1 MTLPLHSAANCLMNL
16 SDETLE
22 EKFARRSSHIMM
34 IVIVFAFAVLFG
46 WQFDIEMLR
55 RPFPRGG
62 TMNPVSSICFILC
75 GISFLVTRRQHKS
88 PIQNYLGYGIA
99 SIISLVGLLKLASTA
114 GLITLTIDG
123 LIFTD
128 KLQPASERASPL
140 MAANTAVNF
149 SLLGIALILNI
160 QNRPLLRRLS
170 NFIASAIV
178 LIALLSLLRY
188 VYNAQDTPGIV
199 FYIRMSLVTAIGFSL
214 VGLALLFS
222 NTHVGFMSILSSR
235 YSGGVIARILLPA
248 ALFVPVIIGFLRLLI
263 DRLVNI
269 SDEMGVVFLITGIV
283 LLFAVLIFFVSAI
296 INRAD
301 IRRRHAE
308 EQLAAINRD
317 LEQKVA
323 DRTADVAASERRIRA
338 ILENSPDA
346 IVITDENLLAKYQTP
361 AVERMTG
368 LSLEHRRAHP
378 DERYTHPDDAP
389 ILAEKMKQL
398 LEHPETPLPFQIRMR
413 TTRGNYIWID
423 GIMANLLADNNV
435 KGISFSYR
443 DVTDRKKLEE
453 QQALMGLIV
462 DSSDDAII
470 MKSLDGII
478 MSWNRGA
485 GNMFGYEVGEVLGKN
500 INLIIPEKIQED
512 ETHILE
518 SVKRGKSVEHL
529 ETKRRHKDG
538 RQIEISASFAPV
550 RDDAGKIIGV
560 STIARDITEQKAYEQ
575 KLILERT
582 LLRTLIDNIPDYIY
596 VKDPLSRHI
605 INNQAMVNLLG
616 AKTEEETLGKSSID
630 FLGKEV
636 AAPYLEEDRE
646 ILSSG
651 NAKINFEETTIT
663 PTGEIKYLLTTK
675 VPLRDASGQTIGLV
689 GISHDITAQKKVEVD
704 LKTSKHFLEL
714 AQAAGHTGHWVL
726 DLAGGQR
733 MTWSLEATRILNI
746 ADPGLDDKLD
756 QMYEYVHPED
766 VDELR
771 KVVNTAARDRSPFSL
786 NHRIV
791 RKDGTL
797 RWVHQQA
804 AASLEAD
811 TPLLIGIVQDITE
824 RKNSEDEILKLNAE
838 LEQRVALRT
847 EHLQT
852 SNKEMEAFTYS
863 VSHDLRAPLRIIH
876 GFSKILS
883 EDYQD
888 KFDAAGQKTL
898 DAIMRNVKKMGQ
910 LIDDLLDFSRL
921 GRAEIRAS
929 RIDMNLLVSEV
940 IEDLRI
946 GGTQI
951 PENLTIDKLELVHAD
966 VSLIKQVWVN
976 LISNAIKYSAGKAD
990 PAVHIGMK
998 SEKGHWAYFVKDN
1011 GAGFDMTYYHKLFG
1025 VFQRLHRADEFQGT
1039 GVGLAIVHRV
1049 ITRHGGIVW
1058 AESIPD
1064 EGATFYFTLPEM
1076 G

>member
-1 MTLPLHSAANCLMNL
+1 M
-16 SDETLE
+16 
-22 EKFARRSSHIMM
+22 I
-34 IVIVFAFAVLFG
+34 IVIAFALAVLCG
-46 WQFDIEMLR
+46 WGFDIEILR
-55 RPFPRGG
+55 RPFLQGG
-62 TMNPVSSICFILC
+62 TMNPLSAICFILC
-75 GISFLVTRRQHKS
+75 GISFLVTRTQHKS
-88 PIQNYLGYGIA
+88 LIQTYLGYGIA
-99 SIISLVGLLKLASTA
+99 SLISLVGLLKLASTA
-114 GLITLTIDG
+114 GLTTLSVDG

-128 KLQPASERASPL
+128 KLQPISEGTSPL

-160 QNRPLLRRLS
+160 QNRPFLRRLS
-170 NFIASAIV
+170 NFIAAVIL

-188 VYNAQDTPGIV
+188 AYNAQDTPGIV

-214 VGLALLFS
+214 VGLSLLFS
-222 NTHVGFMSILSSR
+222 NTGVGFMSIISSR
-235 YSGGVIARILLPA
+235 YSGGVIARIILPA
-248 ALFVPVIIGFLRLLI
+248 ALFVPIIIGFLRLLI
-263 DRLVNI
+263 DRWINI

-283 LLFAVLIFFVSAI
+283 LLFVVLVLFVSAI
-296 INRAD
+296 INRTD
-301 IRRRHAE
+301 VGRRYAE

-323 DRTADVAASERRIRA
+323 ERTVEVAASERRIRA
-338 ILENSPDA
+338 ILENSTDA
-346 IVITDENLLAKYQTP
+346 IVVTDENLLAKYQTP

-368 LSLEHRRAHP
+368 LSLEYRRAHP
-378 DERYTHPDDAP
+378 NERYTHPDDAP
-389 ILAEKMKQL
+389 LLAAKLQQL
-398 LEHPETPLPFQIRMR
+398 LEHPETPLSFQLRMR
-413 TTRGNYIWID
+413 TRKGNYIWID
-423 GIMANLLADNNV
+423 GIMANLLADANV

-470 MKSLDGII
+470 MKSLDGVIV
-478 MSWNRGA
+478 SWNRGA
-485 GNMFGYEVGEVLGKN
+485 RNMFGYEAAEVVGKN
-500 INLIIPEKIQED
+500 INLIIPEKLQD
-512 ETHILE
+512 EEISILA
-518 SVKRGKSVEHL
+518 SVKRGKSIERF
-529 ETKRRHKDG
+529 ETKRIHKDG
-538 RQIEISASFAPV
+538 RQIEISVSFAPM
-550 RDDAGKIIGV
+550 RDDAGKIIGA
-560 STIARDITEQKAYEQ
+560 STIGRDITEQKAYEQ
-575 KLILERT
+575 KLISQRT

-596 VKDPLSRHI
+596 VKDPQSRHI

-636 AAPYLEEDRE
+636 AAPYLEEDKD
-646 ILSSG
+646 ILTSG
-651 NAKINFEETTIT
+651 KAKINFEETTIT

-675 VPLRDASGQTIGLV
+675 VPLRDAHGQTIGLV

-726 DLAGGQR
+726 DIAGGQQ
-733 MTWSLEATRILNI
+733 MTWSLEATRILSLRE
-746 ADPGLDDKLD
+746 PGPNDTLD
-756 QMYEYVHPED
+756 QLFGCVHPED
-766 VDELR
+766 VDEVK
-771 KVVNTAARDRSPFSL
+771 KVISTAVRDRSSFSL

-791 RKDGTL
+791 RKDGSI
-797 RWVHQQA
+797 RWVHQQGE
-804 AASLEAD
+804 ASLED
-811 TPLLIGIVQDITE
+811 KLPVLIGIIQDITD

-847 EHLQT
+847 EQLQA

-888 KFDAAGQKTL
+888 QFDAAGQKTL

-921 GRAEIRAS
+921 GRAEIKAS
-929 RIDMNLLVSEV
+929 RIDMNSLVSEV

-946 GGTQI
+946 GGTAI
-951 PENLTIDKLELVHAD
+951 PEKVTIDQLEFVHAD
-966 VSLIKQVWVN
+966 IGLIKQVWVN
-976 LISNAIKYSAGKAD
+976 LIANAIKYSAGKTD

-998 SEKGHWAYFVKDN
+998 SENGHWAYFVKDN

-1025 VFQRLHRADEFQGT
+1025 VFQRLHRADEFPGT

-1058 AESIPD
+1058 AESKPG
-1064 EGATFYFTLPEM
+1064 EGAAFYFTLPEM